1 MNEFMSMHAVSRAT
15 FAERTLM
22 ARHDI
27 IAVAGFMAGAG
38 LIAAA
43 MVAPWNGAR
52 AQLDGRGALGLPV
65 VGFFNVQPAA
75 MSARYVAAFRDGLED
90 AGYVDGREVRI
101 EYRWADGDDRKANMM
116 ASELAAR
123 RVAVIAATG
132 GLRPAQPSADGAPGI
147 PALFIAGA
155 GQPTSRPGRNLTGDR
170 LDAARMAAKRLELLR
185 ELMPPGGKVAML
197 VIHGGFARTGWAGG
211 RRSWQPELEAAESQ
225 GAVVLRIR
233 NPQEFD
239 RELDEALTGAV
250 RDGVRG
256 FVVSADPFFTSR
268 RGSIV
273 ALAARHGLAAL
284 YPSRLYVEAGGL
296 ASYGPDLVDM
306 YHQIGMYTGQILK
319 GAQPDSLPVVSPRK
333 WDLTINRRAAAA
345 LRIEVPPRLIAR
357 ANETID

>member
-1 MNEFMSMHAVSRAT
+1 
-15 FAERTLM
+15 M

-27 IAVAGFMAGAG
+27 IAVAGFMAGMG

-43 MVAPWNGAR
+43 MVAPWGGAR
-52 AQLDGRGALGLPV
+52 AQLDGLPV
-65 VGFFNVQPAA
+65 VGFLNVHPAA
-75 MSARYVAAFRDGLED
+75 VSTRYVAAFRDGLED
-90 AGYVDGREVRI
+90 TGYVEGRQVRI
-101 EYRWADGDDRKANMM
+101 EYRWADGDDRKASMI

-123 RVAVIAATG
+123 RVAVIATTG
-132 GLRPAQPSADGAPGI
+132 GLRPAHQAGGAPAI

-155 GQPTSRPGRNLTGDR
+155 AQAGPGAAQPDRNLTGER
-170 LDAARMAAKRLELLR
+170 LDIARMAAKRLELLK
-185 ELMPPGGKVAML
+185 ELMPPGGKAAML
-197 VIHGGFARTGWAGG
+197 VPPGGFVRTAWGG
-211 RRSWQPELEAAESQ
+211 DRRAWQPERKAAESQ
-225 GAVVLRIR
+225 GAIILHIR
-233 NPQEFD
+233 NPEEFD
-239 RELDEALTGAV
+239 RELDEVLAGAA

-256 FVVSADPFFTSR
+256 FVVSADPFFTAR

-273 ALAARHGLAAL
+273 ALAAKHRLAAL

-319 GAQPDSLPVVSPRK
+319 GARPGSLPVVSPRK

-345 LRIEVPPRLIAR
+345 LRIEVPPWLIAR